1 MQVKSTRGVQQDDV
15 WAAADA
21 LIAEGLRP
29 TIERVRQRLGRGS
42 PNTVSPMLEAWFATL
57 GKRLGKVDST
67 ELGNEVPQVLQQGI
81 AKLWESALLI
91 SRQSAAQETERA
103 TEALTAERTALEA
116 QETELAR
123 REQIL
128 SERESASTEALAL
141 AERQFSELGTR
152 FTELQNHLQ
161 QRENE
166 LLELRVEYSSLQTT
180 KESDSRKHE
189 EAIKLLSQERLQ
201 VEVRN
206 DANHR
211 RLLQDLDRSRQE
223 AKQTKTALDEA
234 ERRSENARKEWEAL
248 NVVQSDK
255 LRLFEVDAATLNRSL
270 TSANE
275 RATELRGLLNEQ
287 RVANAT
293 SLNEL
298 NKYWSKTRQTKAADS
313 QASRKAGGPQGRTPL
328 KQRLLHKFMRK

>member
-42 PNTVSPMLEAWFATL
+42 PNTVSPMLETWFATL
-57 GKRLGKVDST
+57 GKRLSKVDST

-103 TEALTAERTALEA
+103 TEALTAERTTLEA

-166 LLELRVEYSSLQTT
+166 LLELRVEYSSLQTA
-180 KESDSRKHE
+180 KESDSHKHE

-201 VEVRN
+201 VEGRN

-223 AKQTKTALDEA
+223 AKQTKTASDES
-234 ERRSENARKEWEAL
+234 ERRSENARKELEAL

-255 LRLFEVDAATLNRSL
+255 LRLFEMDVATLNRSL

-275 RATELRGLLNEQ
+275 RATELRELLNEQ
-287 RVANAT
+287 RVAHST

-313 QASRKAGGPQGRTPL
+313 QASRKAGSPQGRTPL
-328 KQRLLHKFMRK
+328 KQRLLHKFMSK